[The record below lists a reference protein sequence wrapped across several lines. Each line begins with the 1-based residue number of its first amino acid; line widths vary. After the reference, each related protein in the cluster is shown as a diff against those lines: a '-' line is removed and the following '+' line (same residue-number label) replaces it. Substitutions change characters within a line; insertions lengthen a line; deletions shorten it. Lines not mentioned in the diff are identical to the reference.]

1 MPLIGMQL
9 SSEINWELFD
19 FIVAGIL
26 ITVLI
31 LVVELIFRKIQSNK
45 KRLWLVLLI
54 WVLFIMI
61 WVELAVGILKVHL
74 LVPNLLKEG
83 ISTLYY

>member
-19 FIVAGIL
+19 FIVAGII

-31 LVVELIFRKIQSNK
+31 LVVELIFRKVQSSK
-45 KRLWLVLLI
+45 KRFWLVFLI
-54 WVLFIMI
+54 WVLFILI
-61 WVELAVGILKVHL
+61 WVELAVGIFES
-74 LVPNLLKEG
+74 PFAG
-83 ISTLYY
+83 T

>member
-19 FIVAGIL
+19 FIVAGII

-31 LVVELIFRKIQSNK
+31 LVVELILRKVQSSK
-45 KRLWLVLLI
+45 KRFWLVFLI

-61 WVELAVGILKVHL
+61 WVELAVGIFES
-74 LVPNLLKEG
+74 PFAG
-83 ISTLYY
+83 T

>member
-19 FIVAGIL
+19 FIVAGII

-31 LVVELIFRKIQSNK
+31 LVVELIFRKVQSSK
-45 KRLWLVLLI
+45 KRFWLVFLI

-61 WVELAVGILKVHL
+61 WVELAVGVFGS
-74 LVPNLLKEG
+74 PFAG
-83 ISTLYY
+83 T

>member
-9 SSEINWELFD
+9 SSEINWELFY
-19 FIVAGIL
+19 FIVAVII

-31 LVVELIFRKIQSNK
+31 LVVELIFRKVQSSK
-45 KRLWLVLLI
+45 KRFWLVFLI

-61 WVELAVGILKVHL
+61 WVELAVGIFES
-74 LVPNLLKEG
+74 PFAG
-83 ISTLYY
+83 T

>member
-19 FIVAGIL
+19 FIVAEII

-31 LVVELIFRKIQSNK
+31 LVVELIFRKVQSSK
-45 KRLWLVLLI
+45 KRFWLVFLI

-61 WVELAVGILKVHL
+61 WVELAVGIFES
-74 LVPNLLKEG
+74 PFAG
-83 ISTLYY
+83 T

>member
-54 WVLFIMI
+54 LVLFIMI
-61 WVELAVGILKVHL
+61 WVELAVGIFESPFV
-74 LVPNLLKEG
+74 G
-83 ISTLYY
+83 T

>member
-54 WVLFIMI
+54 WV
-61 WVELAVGILKVHL
+61 ELAVGIFES
-74 LVPNLLKEG
+74 PFAG
-83 ISTLYY
+83 T

>member
-19 FIVAGIL
+19 FIVAGII

-31 LVVELIFRKIQSNK
+31 LVVELIFRKFQSSK
-45 KRLWLVLLI
+45 KRFWLVFLI

-61 WVELAVGILKVHL
+61 WVELAVGIFES
-74 LVPNLLKEG
+74 PFAG
-83 ISTLYY
+83 T

>member
-19 FIVAGIL
+19 FIVAGII

-31 LVVELIFRKIQSNK
+31 LVVELIFRKVQSSK
-45 KRLWLVLLI
+45 KRFWLVFLI

-61 WVELAVGILKVHL
+61 WVELAVGIFES
-74 LVPNLLKEG
+74 PFAG
-83 ISTLYY
+83 T

>member
-31 LVVELIFRKIQSNK
+31 SRYLEEIKLIQKNK
-45 KRLWLVLLI
+45 FFIFWLYI
-54 WVLFIMI
+54 
-61 WVELAVGILKVHL
+61 
-74 LVPNLLKEG
+74 
-83 ISTLYY
+83 